1 MRKKDFEMPKG
12 LCSRTEAYINDVL
25 KYLKDSGRYSSIDN
39 GSLTI
44 LARQYDVFLCTSEA
58 VSVEGTMVYNE
69 KEQLVVNPKISV
81 MNQAEVMCI
90 KVMKE
95 YGLMALS
102 RKSLGTEEA
111 VQASPLAKFF
121 DEK

>member
-1 MRKKDFEMPKG
+1 MPKG
-12 LCSRTEAYINDVL
+12 LCPRTEAYINDVL

>member
-1 MRKKDFEMPKG
+1 MKKKDFEMPKG
-12 LCSRTEAYINDVL
+12 LCPRAEAYINDVL
-25 KYLKDSGRYSSIDN
+25 KYLKNSGRYSSIDN

-44 LARQYDVFLCTSEA
+44 LARQYDIFLCASEA

-69 KEQLVVNPKISV
+69 KEQLVVNPKISI

-102 RKSLGTEEA
+102 RKALGIDEA
-111 VQASPLAKFF
+111 VQVSPLAAFT
-121 DEK
+121 DGE